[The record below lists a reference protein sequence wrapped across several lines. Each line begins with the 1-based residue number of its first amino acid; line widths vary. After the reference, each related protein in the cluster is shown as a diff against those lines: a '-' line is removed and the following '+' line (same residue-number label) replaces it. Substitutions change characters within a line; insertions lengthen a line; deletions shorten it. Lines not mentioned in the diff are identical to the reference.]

1 MIAVPGI
8 VLVTAQVVEQVF
20 TGTDHITRLDL
31 PCTYDDAAETVQDI
45 TAKSQAILDRL
56 ERLESRVFASEE
68 QQTTVAPDHR
78 ANSNIEV
85 KEAQENIWQLKPSL
99 LHPSYLGMIAA
110 MNLATILE
118 EKSTTARQVGENY
131 FDSIHTFLP
140 IVSRERMDKR
150 TLEAQSLEANSGFMT
165 LILSILLLMEQPAD
179 GFVTSRTF
187 SFPELYR
194 VCKYHYSLFSSLNE
208 PCVELIQSGL
218 LIALYEHGHCL
229 AHQAYLTIGTCA
241 RMASAIGLPA
251 PTSAISQSTEMTT
264 CTEEGINILLGIYTL
279 DK

>member
-1 MIAVPGI
+1 MATTSGFVN
-8 VLVTAQVVEQVF
+8 Q
-20 TGTDHITRLDL
+20 TGAGSAPRTCIPCKSSKKKCDKTLPMLDL

-118 EKSTTARQVGENY
+118 EKSTTARQVGKEWI
-131 FDSIHTFLP
+131 SEPWKHK
-140 IVSRERMDKR
+140 VSKR
-150 TLEAQSLEANSGFMT
+150 T
-165 LILSILLLMEQPAD
+165 
-179 GFVTSRTF
+179 R
-187 SFPELYR
+187 
-194 VCKYHYSLFSSLNE
+194 
-208 PCVELIQSGL
+208 
-218 LIALYEHGHCL
+218 
-229 AHQAYLTIGTCA
+229 
-241 RMASAIGLPA
+241 AS
-251 PTSAISQSTEMTT
+251 
-264 CTEEGINILLGIYTL
+264 
-279 DK
+279 